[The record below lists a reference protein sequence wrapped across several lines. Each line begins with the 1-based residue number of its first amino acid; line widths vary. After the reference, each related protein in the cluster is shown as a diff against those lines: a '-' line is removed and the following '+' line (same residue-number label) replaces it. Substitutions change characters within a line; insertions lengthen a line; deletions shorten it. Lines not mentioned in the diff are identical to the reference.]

1 VMRCE
6 ARTLDDIRA
15 MGGNSPEDE
24 RRFAAA
30 KRVSEINLAAYQKYL
45 QPWIK
50 GMVKPQMAEMMR
62 NLHPL
67 RLQYEAFSSQNPLMS
82 AVKSLAE
89 RASEERKEGS
99 TDNPFVAFQEQISKQ
114 IVNALDSWRDS
125 QEALSEATFLAVY
138 GSPALQAAVG
148 IDPQSAP
155 SRRQEMSAAHRQ
167 MLDRRIAELKSKISE
182 GGLREA
188 AIRGLLY
195 VGSARGMVD
204 ERSLEALRNVRRN
217 DFGARLT
224 LTEFKMLVRE
234 QFFML
239 LLDQEG
245 ALAAIPKLLPDNAK
259 ARQAAFVAIREVL
272 SAGAAISGEVAK
284 RLKRVAELFGVDAGE
299 FLDKASKVA
308 PFDPKAK
315 AS

>member
-1 VMRCE
+1 
-6 ARTLDDIRA
+6 
-15 MGGNSPEDE
+15 
-24 RRFAAA
+24 
-30 KRVSEINLAAYQKYL
+30 
-45 QPWIK
+45 
-50 GMVKPQMAEMMR
+50 
-62 NLHPL
+62 
-67 RLQYEAFSSQNPLMS
+67 MS
-82 AVKSLAE
+82 ATH
-89 RASEERKEGS
+89 R
-99 TDNPFVAFQEQISKQ
+99 
-114 IVNALDSWRDS
+114 
-125 QEALSEATFLAVY
+125 
-138 GSPALQAAVG
+138 
-148 IDPQSAP
+148 
-155 SRRQEMSAAHRQ
+155 EM
-167 MLDRRIAELKSKISE
+167 LERRIAELKSKISE

-217 DFGARLT
+217 DSGARLT

-239 LLDQEG
+239 LLDQEA

-259 ARQAAFVAIREVL
+259 ARQAAFAAIREVL
-272 SAGAAISGEVAK
+272 SASAAISGEVAR

-299 FLDKASKVA
+299 VSDKASNVA

>member
-1 VMRCE
+1 
-6 ARTLDDIRA
+6 
-15 MGGNSPEDE
+15 
-24 RRFAAA
+24 
-30 KRVSEINLAAYQKYL
+30 
-45 QPWIK
+45 
-50 GMVKPQMAEMMR
+50 MVTPQMAELAR

-67 RLQYEAFSSQNPLMS
+67 RLQYEIFSSQNPFMA
-82 AVKSLAE
+82 AVKALAE
-89 RASEERKEGS
+89 QAGEDRKQVS
-99 TDNPFVAFQEQISKQ
+99 TDNPFLVFQEQISKQ
-114 IVNALDSWRDS
+114 IVHALDSWRDS

-148 IDPQSAP
+148 VDPQSTP
-155 SRRQEMSAAHRQ
+155 VRRQEMSAAHRE
-167 MLDRRIAELKSKISE
+167 MLEKRIAELKSRIGE

-217 DFGARLT
+217 DSGARLT

-239 LLDQEG
+239 LLDQER
-245 ALAAIPKLLPDNAK
+245 ALVAIPKLLPDNAK
-259 ARQAAFVAIREVL
+259 ACQAAFTAIREVL
-272 SAGAAISGEVAK
+272 SASAAISGEVAK

-299 FLDKASKVA
+299 FSDKASNVA